1 MIDKKELEQ
10 YVAAHFE
17 EAIELLRTLGK
28 IAAPSHQEDLRARF
42 VLDWLKGCGAKQVQ
56 IDEAKNVICRID
68 GERENLVVIMA
79 HTDVVFPD
87 ETELPMHE
95 EDGKLY
101 APGIGDD
108 TANLVNLLMS
118 AKYLLEKNVKPE
130 YTLLLAANSC
140 EEGLGNL
147 KGSRQIYKD
156 YGSRIHEWIS
166 FDGYLG
172 KITDRAV
179 GSHRYQVT
187 VQVQGGHSFSDFGR
201 DNAIA
206 ILADM
211 IHDLYQITPPS
222 QEKTTYNV
230 GVIEGGT
237 TVNSIAQRA
246 SMKYEFRSASQDC
259 LKEMEQKFEA
269 VVADYRERGYAVDV
283 EIIGIRPGSG
293 PIDQERLNALTEA
306 NRRVMEE
313 CFPCQVKMTP
323 SSTDANIP
331 LSVGIPANT
340 FGTVCGGLAHTREE
354 WIEIESMRPGFLTAL
369 MTVLRYCRQD

>member
-1 MIDKKELEQ
+1 MEKKELEQ
-10 YVAAHFE
+10 YVGEHFE
-17 EAIELLRTLGK
+17 EAIGLLRTLGK
-28 IAAPSHQEDLRARF
+28 IAAPSHKEDLRARF
-42 VLDWLKGCGAKQVQ
+42 VLDWLTACGAKQVH
-56 IDEAKNVICRID
+56 IDPAKNVVCRID
-68 GERENLVVIMA
+68 GEKEEIVVIMA

-95 EDGKLY
+95 EDGRLY

-118 AKYLLEKNVKPE
+118 TKYLLEHEIKPE
-130 YTLLLAANSC
+130 YTLLLVANSC

-147 KGSRQIYKD
+147 KGSRQIYED

-166 FDGYLG
+166 FDGNLG

-187 VQVQGGHSFSDFGR
+187 VHVQGGHSYGDFGR

-206 ILADM
+206 VMADM
-211 IHDLYQITPPS
+211 IHDLYQITPPN

-237 TVNSIAQRA
+237 TVNSIAQQA
-246 SMKYEFRSASQDC
+246 SMKYEFRSASQEC

-269 VVADYRERGYAVDV
+269 VIADYQGRGYDVRVDV
-283 EIIGIRPGSG
+283 IGIRPGSG
-293 PIDQERLNALTEA
+293 PIDQERLQALTEA
-306 NRRVMEE
+306 NRQVMEA
-313 CFPCQVKMTP
+313 CFPCQVQLYP
-323 SSTDANIP
+323 ASTDANIP

-340 FGTVCGGLAHTREE
+340 FGTVCGSLAHTREE
-354 WIEIESMRPGFLTAL
+354 WIEIKSMRPGFLVAL
-369 MTVLRYCRQD
+369 MTVLRYCKQ